1 MEHNKNIKP
10 APPAEQALYQ
20 IAEQFIGGGARMGAA
35 PFLKVL
41 RFLRRNE
48 QPLN

>member
-20 IAEQFIGGGARMGAA
+20 IAEQFIAVGARMGAA
-35 PFLKVL
+35 PFRGGYHDTGIPV
-41 RFLRRNE
+41 
-48 QPLN
+48 